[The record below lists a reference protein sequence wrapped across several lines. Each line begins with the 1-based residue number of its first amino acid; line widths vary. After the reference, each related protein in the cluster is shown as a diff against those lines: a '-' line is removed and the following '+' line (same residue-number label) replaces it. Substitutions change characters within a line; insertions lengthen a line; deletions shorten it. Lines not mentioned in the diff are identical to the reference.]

1 MNSTKNKIKE
11 NEKKNENSIINN
23 KEKKLT
29 ELILKNMN
37 INNEMEKVEI
47 SFLNLIKSDNKII
60 DNILQYLSLEDKIYF
75 LSVNKY
81 LLKKK
86 ITLLF
91 NKKEALILILQLKK
105 NETIEDKIK
114 KLKNNN
120 TKESSN
126 LNQEFKLSK
135 ETLKYLKQLNEKQN
149 INFFIEN
156 KIDKNKVT
164 EINII
169 YKILLL
175 LLGEKKLVEISD
187 DNIFWEKCC
196 KFFLDNSDE
205 GKIGNYIINQIKNIS
220 ECAVV
225 SLKDKLKGEVPFG
238 FVVLKKDIDTNNY
251 EDIIKKIQKAV
262 IDNIATK
269 HFSSV

>member
-1 MNSTKNKIKE
+1 
-11 NEKKNENSIINN
+11 
-23 KEKKLT
+23 
-29 ELILKNMN
+29 MN
-37 INNEMEKVEI
+37 INNELEKVGI

-187 DNIFWEKCC
+187 DNIFGKNVANFFWIIVMKEK
-196 KFFLDNSDE
+196 
-205 GKIGNYIINQIKNIS
+205 
-220 ECAVV
+220 
-225 SLKDKLKGEVPFG
+225 
-238 FVVLKKDIDTNNY
+238 
-251 EDIIKKIQKAV
+251 
-262 IDNIATK
+262 
-269 HFSSV
+269 

>member
-1 MNSTKNKIKE
+1 
-11 NEKKNENSIINN
+11 
-23 KEKKLT
+23 
-29 ELILKNMN
+29 MN
-37 INNEMEKVEI
+37 INNELEKVGI

-196 KFFLDNSDE
+196 KFFW
-205 GKIGNYIINQIKNIS
+205 IIVMK
-220 ECAVV
+220 E
-225 SLKDKLKGEVPFG
+225 K
-238 FVVLKKDIDTNNY
+238 
-251 EDIIKKIQKAV
+251 
-262 IDNIATK
+262 
-269 HFSSV
+269 